1 MGKLILVI
9 SMLINNN
16 LKNCREEL
24 EITQEELGKLIGV
37 TKVSICGYELGT
49 RTPTIDNFIL
59 LADVLDVDPNY
70 LLGRDNFTI
79 REIPTPYTRRIT
91 MLDASILDNIK
102 RHKRLYNYLVKDP
115 VRATNQMEIL
125 LKRELK

>member
-1 MGKLILVI
+1 MFIGER
-9 SMLINNN
+9 
-16 LKNCREEL
+16 LKESRMKKG
-24 EITQEELGKLIGV
+24 ITQEELGKLIGV

-70 LLGRDNFTI
+70 LLGRDNFAI

-91 MLDASILDNIK
+91 ILDATILDNIK

-125 LKRELK
+125 LKKRIKIAYFF

>member
-1 MGKLILVI
+1 MFIGER
-9 SMLINNN
+9 
-16 LKNCREEL
+16 LKESTMKKG
-24 EITQEELGKLIGV
+24 ITQEELGKLIGV

>member
-1 MGKLILVI
+1 MFIGER
-9 SMLINNN
+9 
-16 LKNCREEL
+16 LKESRMKKG
-24 EITQEELGKLIGV
+24 ITQEELGKLIGV

-70 LLGRDNFTI
+70 LVGRELYSIQETHL
-79 REIPTPYTRRIT
+79 PYTRRIT
-91 MLDASILDNIK
+91 LLDASVLDHIK

-115 VRATNQMEIL
+115 ERATNQMEVL
-125 LKRELK
+125 LKQELK